1 MVQSRAGSVLGEL
14 QPVGSPRGIR
24 LGRTASHE
32 RDPGG
37 AGAESD
43 HGGAAQ
49 TERYELTV
57 AFFPY
62 SPVPLVGRRRSKT
75 VNKE

>member
-1 MVQSRAGSVLGEL
+1 VLGEL

-49 TERYELTV
+49 TEHYGLT
-57 AFFPY
+57 ASLFPY
-62 SPVPLVGRRRSKT
+62 SPVLLVGRR
-75 VNKE
+75 